1 MASKAEENA
10 KRSFHFPFERVRDLN
25 FYFYFVS
32 TPFDHTASF
41 SSVTFR
47 LKIHT
52 IERDR
57 QKAALALTLGQLFG
71 KELQE
76 QHTDQ
81 LKFLKNCRQYAWPP
95 LFLKSESD
103 GLKVANIGLGS
114 VETWHGT
121 PDVRVRESPFVF
133 RKTEES
139 ENRDSDTESSA
150 SDGATTTIEAKRKFL
165 PSNLLQVIS
174 TCVVSSFTEKC
185 LHPELPAVVP
195 TLLMDEKQFQVC
207 LYDCEMDVLLVSN
220 PVELATKG
228 GLSGGGM
235 TILWLVLNHR

>member
-1 MASKAEENA
+1 MAK
-10 KRSFHFPFERVRDLN
+10 
-25 FYFYFVS
+25 
-32 TPFDHTASF
+32 
-41 SSVTFR
+41 
-47 LKIHT
+47 
-52 IERDR
+52 
-57 QKAALALTLGQLFG
+57 LALSLGHLFG

-95 LFLKSESD
+95 PLLKSESEVLLSICARILKPLCRTEEIILEKRYRSKLRCCP
-103 GLKVANIGLGS
+103 GLKVADIGLGS
-114 VETWHGT
+114 AETWHGT
-121 PDVRVRESPFVF
+121 PDARVRGSPFVL

-139 ENRDSDTESSA
+139 EDRDSDTESSA

-165 PSNLLQVIS
+165 PSNLPQVIS

-195 TLLMDEKQFQVC
+195 TLLMDEKRFQVC
-207 LYDCEMDVLLVSN
+207 LYDCEMDVLLVSD

-228 GLSGGGM
+228 GLSGSGM